1 MIRDIIV
8 NLTPALSAVQT
19 PAETYDPACAYAI
32 SLAEA
37 YDAHITGIA
46 FAYDPPWPPS
56 VLEAAVIDIYRTVKE
71 NNRKQAQDAVARFEN
86 AARKSHLQAEGL
98 VIETSLSGSIEDFT
112 KMARVFD
119 LVVVKQPEPDRD
131 DTAQDMLEAALFNSG
146 RPTLIVPY
154 IQKEGFSAKRVL
166 CCWDGSRAAA
176 RAMGDALPVLQKAGS
191 VEVLTVSTGKFD
203 ERDVTGADLATHL
216 ARHKLRVELVR
227 IPAADID
234 VASAILSHAADSGA
248 TLIVMGGY
256 GHSRLRE
263 FALGGATRG
272 MLQSMTVPTLMS
284 H

>member
-8 NLTPALSAVQT
+8 NLTPSQAPSA
-19 PAETYDPACAYAI
+19 ANDPACAYAI
-32 SLAEA
+32 SVAEA
-37 YDAHITGIA
+37 YNANVTGLA

-71 NNRKQAQDAVARFEN
+71 NNKKLSQDAVARFEN
-86 AARKSHLQAEGL
+86 AARKSQLQAEGL
-98 VIETSLSGSIEDFT
+98 VIESSLVGSIEAFT
-112 KMARVFD
+112 KRARAFD
-119 LVVVKQPEPDRD
+119 LVVVRQPEPERD
-131 DTAQDMLEAALFNSG
+131 DNAQDMLEAALFNSG

-154 IQKEGFSAKRVL
+154 IQKEGFSPKRVL

-176 RAMGDALPVLQKAGS
+176 RAMGDALPILQKAGS
-191 VEVLTVSTGKFD
+191 VKVLTVSTGKFD
-203 ERDVTGADLATHL
+203 ERDVAGAELATHL
-216 ARHKLRVELVR
+216 ARHKLQVELVR

-234 VASAILSHAADSGA
+234 VASAILSHAADTSA
-248 TLIVMGGY
+248 DLIVMGGY

-272 MLQSMTVPTLMS
+272 ILQSMTVPTLMS

>member
-8 NLTPALSAVQT
+8 NLTPRADF
-19 PAETYDPACAYAI
+19 DPAAAYAI

-37 YDAHITGIA
+37 FNANITGVS

-56 VLEAAVIDIYRTVKE
+56 VLEAAVVDIYRTVKD
-71 NNRKQAQDAVARFEN
+71 NYKQEAQRALSRFED
-86 AARKSHLQAEGL
+86 AARRSQLSVQSL
-98 VIETSLSGSIEDFT
+98 LLETSLVGSVETFT
-112 KMARVFD
+112 RLARTFD
-119 LVVVKQPEPDRD
+119 LSVVKQPEPDRD
-131 DTAQDMLEAALFNSG
+131 DTAQDMLEAALFETG

-154 IQKEGFSAKRVL
+154 IQKEPFSTKRVL

-176 RAMGDALPVLQKAGS
+176 RAMGDALPILQKAGS
-191 VEVLTVSTGKFD
+191 VKVLTISTGKFD
-203 ERDVTGADLATHL
+203 ERDVKGADLATHL
-216 ARHKLRVELVR
+216 ARHKLQVELVR
-227 IPAADID
+227 VPAADID

-256 GHSRLRE
+256 GHSKMRE
-263 FALGGATRG
+263 LALGGATRG

>member
-8 NLTPALSAVQT
+8 NLTPAADF
-19 PAETYDPACAYAI
+19 DPAGAYAI

-37 YDAHITGIA
+37 FNAHITGVA

-56 VLEAAVIDIYRTVKE
+56 VLEAAVIDVYRTVKE
-71 NNRKQAQDAVARFEN
+71 NYKNDAQKALSRFED
-86 AARKSHLQAEGL
+86 AARRSQLSAQGL
-98 VIETSLSGSIEDFT
+98 LLEASLVGSTETF
-112 KMARVFD
+112 ARLARTAD
-119 LVVVKQPEPDRD
+119 IAVVRQPEPDRD
-131 DTAQDMLEAALFNSG
+131 DFAQDLLEAALFDSG

-154 IQKEGFSAKRVL
+154 IQREGFSAKRVL

-176 RAMGDALPVLQKAGS
+176 RAMGDALPILQKASS
-191 VEVLTVSTGKFD
+191 VKVLTIATGKFN
-203 ERDVTGADLATHL
+203 ERDVTGAELATHL
-216 ARHKLRVELVR
+216 SRHKLQVELVR

-248 TLIVMGGY
+248 DLIVMGGY
-256 GHSRLRE
+256 GHSRMRE
-263 FALGGATRG
+263 LALGGATRG